1 MRIGRDGTQ
10 LSSGFRI
17 MLSNLSNIL
26 NKQARAQSHVCK
38 LSSLKVQ
45 PWLNGTGV
53 TGVQRVVA
61 F

>member
-17 MLSNLSNIL
+17 MLSNLVQHSQ
-26 NKQARAQSHVCK
+26 QARAQSHVCK

-53 TGVQRVVA
+53 TGVQKVVA